1 MKFYKL
7 LTVAGVLLTASACT
21 ISPLKKYAGIFCTN
35 LINKEECF
43 YFYEDGTGLVDD
55 GNISL
60 RIQWELIDE
69 NKVFFTAEGTPR
81 GSIVTF
87 SEDQSEFVGRGSF
100 FQLQIPLTY
109 KKQENAG
116 SKTKNKALKTLSCAL
131 KPVNSFLAKF
141 TPKPPCRLTKDSDC
155 RKILYAE
162 FIAKVKSS
170 NVTSFQIEANTGH
183 GLAVDTKGNQLEVV
197 MLPDRELLGLL
208 QDHKVHISVIP
219 AETYQLKEDDDCP

>member
-1 MKFYKL
+1 MRFYKL

-21 ISPLKKYAGIFCTN
+21 ISPFKKYAGIFCNRLGN
-35 LINKEECF
+35 LEECF

-69 NKVFFTAEGTPR
+69 NKVFWTADGTGR

-87 SEDQSEFVGRGSF
+87 SEDRSEFVGRGSF
-100 FQLQIPLTY
+100 FQFQIPLTY
-109 KKQENAG
+109 KKQENAE

-131 KPVNSFLAKF
+131 KPVNLFLAKF

-162 FIAKVKSS
+162 FIEKVKSN
-170 NVTSFQIEANTGH
+170 NVTSFQISPNTGY
-183 GLAVDTKGNQLEVV
+183 GLVVDTKGNQLEVGIP
-197 MLPDRELLGLL
+197 PDRELLGLL
-208 QDHKVHISVIP
+208 QDHKVDVSVIP
-219 AETYQLKEDDDCP
+219 TETYQPKEDDDCP